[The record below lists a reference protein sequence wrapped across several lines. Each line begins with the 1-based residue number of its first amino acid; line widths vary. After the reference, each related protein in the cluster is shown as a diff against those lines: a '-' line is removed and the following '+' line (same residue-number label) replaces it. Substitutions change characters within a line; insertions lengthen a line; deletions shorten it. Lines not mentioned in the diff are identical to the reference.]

1 MASFDN
7 SQIKLDVLK
16 KRAYNYRWAE
26 VDEGVIPLTAAD
38 PDYPAAPEIREAM
51 IDYIND
57 GCFSYTPKLGY
68 PEFCES
74 ISRALKARKGE
85 DIRPELILFPGE
97 AERRLY
103 RSYRSGKLYYAQDPH
118 DRPVQSAQPLR
129 RPVPPRGSGAHH
141 GSVRE
146 I

>member
-74 ISRALKARKGE
+74 ISRALKARMIGLCNPHNPFGVLY
-85 DIRPELILFPGE
+85 RPEDLE
-97 AERRLY
+97 
-103 RSYRSGKLYYAQDPH
+103 Q
-118 DRPVQSAQPLR
+118 
-129 RPVPPRGSGAHH
+129 HH